1 MATFRDEKYFNF
13 DAVFDENDSTLSIFQ
28 KTVLLPI
35 SNLLSGFNSTILA
48 YGMTGAGKT
57 HTMMGNIYE
66 NVATNNMFNYGNL
79 QNYLPI
85 NNNEAKNANYYQPT
99 NNMNNNDYKL
109 NSSPFINIRNN
120 AENEIGLIFLTIDEI
135 FNRISSEKL
144 ENPNFEYI
152 VKFSYLEIYNE
163 QVKDL
168 LVDQSENLMILEDQ
182 LKGIIMPDLREV
194 RLEGSQEVSSLLEA
208 GNRRRTMAST
218 SSNQFSS
225 RSHAILIINLEK
237 KNLKVSNQ
245 IIFAKFFLVDLAGS
259 ERALISENKGGLR
272 MTEGANINRSLLAL
286 GNCINILSDSNKK
299 GAFVPYR
306 DSKLTRLLKESLGG
320 NTKTIMIACLS
331 PAGLNYEE
339 TLNTIKYANRAKNI
353 KRKIN
358 KNVREIDD
366 IQDYKE
372 IIEGLKGEIDF
383 LKLQLLEKKNRF
395 SPIRKI
401 NNENLNININ
411 PILFER
417 IEAVSQKIL
426 INLEEHW
433 EIKQS
438 LCELK
443 NLKNSNEKMLAEKK
457 RRVAFEENASG
468 EVLEE
473 IRQLEDNMGNNNR
486 IVEQMEMNLGRVKM
500 EREKLYQEMVNV
512 NENQGGNRQYGEM
525 KLACENLNR
534 EVISLQAV
542 NEEMK
547 RKEMDNNR
555 IQDEKDLAIRE
566 MQRELELMKRKLDEK
581 VIFTV
586 IYLYI
591 SSFDLLIYI

>member
-1 MATFRDEKYFNF
+1 
-13 DAVFDENDSTLSIFQ
+13 
-28 KTVLLPI
+28 
-35 SNLLSGFNSTILA
+35 
-48 YGMTGAGKT
+48 MTGAGKT

-66 NVATNNMFNYGNL
+66 NVVTNNMFNHLNL
-79 QNYLPI
+79 PNY
-85 NNNEAKNANYYQPT
+85 NNNEAKNVNYLT
-99 NNMNNNDYKL
+99 SNSNNNDLKFNL
-109 NSSPFINIRNN
+109 PPFNTIKNN
-120 AENEIGLIFLTIDEI
+120 TENEIGLIFLTIDEI
-135 FNRISSEKL
+135 FNRINSEKQ
-144 ENPNFEYI
+144 ENPNYEYT

-194 RLEGSQEVSSLLEA
+194 RLEGSREVSSLLEA
-208 GNRRRTMAST
+208 GNKRRTMAST

-358 KNVREIDD
+358 KNMREIDD

-372 IIEGLKGEIDF
+372 IIEGLKGEIDL
-383 LKLQLLEKKNRF
+383 LKMQLLEKKNRF

-411 PILFER
+411 PIIFER

-426 INLEEHW
+426 SNLEENW

-443 NLKNSNEKMLAEKK
+443 TLKNSNEKMLADKK
-457 RRVAFEENASG
+457 RRLAYEEYGSG
-468 EVLEE
+468 EILEE
-473 IRQLEDNMGNNNR
+473 IRQLEENMGNNNR
-486 IVEQMEMNLGRVKM
+486 IVEQMEMSLGRVKL
-500 EREKLYQEMVNV
+500 ERERLYQEMVNV
-512 NENQGGNRQYGEM
+512 NEGQGGSRQYGEM
-525 KLACENLNR
+525 KMVCDNLNR

-555 IQDEKDLAIRE
+555 IQDEKDFAIRE
-566 MQRELELMKRKLDEK
+566 MQKELELMKRKLDEK
-581 VIFTV
+581 VSLMLHHQKFDN
-586 IYLYI
+586 YI
-591 SSFDLLIYI
+591 IEYI